1 MKWALLGLE
10 GLTMLFWFSG
20 FVALAVFL
28 SGRICFGMVSLSFLY
43 TFSFFL
49 SFFFGTYRMHGPFTD
64 VGYSG
69 M

>member
-28 SGRICFGMVSLSFLY
+28 SGRICFGMVSLFILIHIFLLF
-43 TFSFFL
+43 FSFSVRTECMDRL
-49 SFFFGTYRMHGPFTD
+49 LT
-64 VGYSG
+64 
-69 M
+69 